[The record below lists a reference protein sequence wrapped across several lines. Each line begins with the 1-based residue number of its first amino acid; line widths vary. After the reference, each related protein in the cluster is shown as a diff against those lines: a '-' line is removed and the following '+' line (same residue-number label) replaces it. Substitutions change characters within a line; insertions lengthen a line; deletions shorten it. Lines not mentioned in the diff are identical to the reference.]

1 VTTLARANLRA
12 HIRTKLLDAAGGSWL
27 AAAWANRKCNAFG
40 VRARRVAGR
49 LELRKQ
55 NRAILLAAKHAF
67 FAPEVALSFDAYA
80 HALPAKEANG
90 IATVD
95 FATVPDTF
103 NFCRRTLR
111 QGVGVEA
118 KDGGIWLRKGGRA
131 MILAERHL
139 VYAADIA
146 TDFERYFLPLVPE
159 MRDGVEVLDYSQPGK
174 LQTYRTSGLEF
185 EMASFPE
192 EEEELEQAFRWYRP
206 KAGDLVFDMG
216 AHCGV
221 STYHLSKLVGPEG
234 KVVAF
239 EPDPLNFEILKKNIE
254 RYRLANVILQN
265 TAIAGTA
272 GKLAFSSEGTV
283 GSKLMSVLP
292 RESAGAVVMVEAMT
306 LADAFARWGVPD
318 FCKIDIEGAEIDV
331 IAKSAEVL
339 RSHKTNFSLDT
350 CHLKPDGQSTHSD
363 VEALFR
369 SYGYEVASEA
379 NPMMETWAR
388 PEMK

>member
-1 VTTLARANLRA
+1 MR
-12 HIRTKLLDAAGGSWL
+12 
-27 AAAWANRKCNAFG
+27 
-40 VRARRVAGR
+40 VRRIGGR

-55 NRAILLAAKHAF
+55 NRTILLAAKHAF

-80 HALPAKEANG
+80 HALPAKEHNA

-95 FATVPDTF
+95 FATAPDTF

-111 QGVGVEA
+111 QGVGMEA
-118 KDGGIWLRKGGRA
+118 KDGGIWLRKDGRA

-146 TDFERYFLPLVPE
+146 ADFEKYFSPLVPE
-159 MRDGVEVLDYSQPGK
+159 IRDGVEVLDYSQPGK
-174 LQTYRTSGLEF
+174 LQTYRASGLQF

-234 KVVAF
+234 KVIAF
-239 EPDPLNFEILKKNIE
+239 EPDPLNFEILKRNVE
-254 RYRLANVILQN
+254 RHGLANVILQN

-272 GKLAFSSEGTV
+272 GELAFSSEGTV
-283 GSKLMSVLP
+283 GSMLMSVLP
-292 RESAGAVVMVEAMT
+292 RESAGAVVTVEAMT
-306 LADAFARWGVPD
+306 LADAFARWGVPE

-331 IAKSAEVL
+331 IAKSGELL

-363 VEALFR
+363 IEALFR

-388 PEMK
+388 PK